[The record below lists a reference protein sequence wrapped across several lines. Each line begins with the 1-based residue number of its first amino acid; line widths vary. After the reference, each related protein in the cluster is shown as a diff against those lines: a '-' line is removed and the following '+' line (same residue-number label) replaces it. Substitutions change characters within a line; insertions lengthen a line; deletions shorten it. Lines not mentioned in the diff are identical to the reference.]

1 GPDRYVDFRFE
12 VAKAMERVP
21 ATLRLVE
28 EEYQKATGRHHGGPV
43 PTYRVDDAD
52 AVLITMG
59 TSTTTARTVVDDMRA
74 AGKKVGLA
82 KLRLFRPFPNEEV
95 RALATLVDRLGV
107 ADRSYTFG
115 PMGAA
120 ATEVS
125 AALYPCSHRP
135 AVTGFYAGIGGRDV
149 TPHVVKRMYDTL
161 LSGAVPEVHWEDIE
175 EEVSV
180 DG

>member
-1 GPDRYVDFRFE
+1 
-12 VAKAMERVP
+12 MERVP
-21 ATLRLVE
+21 ATLAVVE
-28 EEYQKATGRHHGGPV
+28 EEYQKATGRYHGGAV

-52 AVLITMG
+52 AVLVTMG
-59 TSTTTARTVVDDMRA
+59 TATTTARTVVDDMRA

-82 KLRLFRPFPNEEV
+82 KLRLFRPFPNEEI
-95 RALATLVDRLGV
+95 RALGAVVDRLGV

-120 ATEVS
+120 GTEVC

-149 TPHVVKRMYDTL
+149 TPHVVKRMYDSL
-161 LSGAVPEVHWEDIE
+161 LSGAVPEIHWEDVE